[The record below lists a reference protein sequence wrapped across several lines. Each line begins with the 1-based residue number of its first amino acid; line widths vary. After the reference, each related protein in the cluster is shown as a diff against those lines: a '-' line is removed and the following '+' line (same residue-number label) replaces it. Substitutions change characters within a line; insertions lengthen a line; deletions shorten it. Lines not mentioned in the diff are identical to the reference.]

1 MRKTCSYLTSETVM
15 EHNFFE
21 IISQFFQSILQ
32 LEDTAIVSIIIF
44 LVIVIVVLKI
54 LSKISKI
61 IQVVLIVGV
70 IVMVSVWFLR

>member
-1 MRKTCSYLTSETVM
+1 M

-32 LEDTAIVSIIIF
+32 LEDAAIVSIIIF

-61 IQVVLIVGV
+61 IQVILIVGV
-70 IVMVSVWFLR
+70 LVMVSVWFLR